1 MLVPPQPGQSYPS
14 LRTGITPQVWF
25 ALQLKQIT
33 HMWAAVDF
41 VNGSGFHLPVDKAH
55 METEQSQTARI
66 WLFSNAGQPLLT
78 VKHYLCLILLK
89 TGDFGIIAMLCTGQG
104 FEIQLW
110 KPMAQKPKGHSGVP

>member
-1 MLVPPQPGQSYPS
+1 
-14 LRTGITPQVWF
+14 
-25 ALQLKQIT
+25 
-33 HMWAAVDF
+33 MWAAVDF

-78 VKHYLCLILLK
+78 VKQYLCLILLK
-89 TGDFGIIAMLCTGQG
+89 TGDFGIIAMLCTSQG

-110 KPMAQKPKGHSGVP
+110 KLMAQKPKGHSGVP

>member
-25 ALQLKQIT
+25 ALQLKAD
-33 HMWAAVDF
+33 HSMWAAVGF
-41 VNGSGFHLPVDKAH
+41 VNGSGFHFQVDKAH

-89 TGDFGIIAMLCTGQG
+89 TGDFVIIAMLCTSQG
-104 FEIQLW
+104 FEIQRW